1 MTSNYCIGISQRRR
15 WVKKGNM
22 SGKYAFITLRTDGCN
37 HKNRSMSLPCHEG
50 MEFHIVFPWFSCF
63 RCGPPPPLEEG
74 LRKCIELG
82 LGAAGLPGTEAGC
95 PYVDGQHCRQIFFCA
110 VARVWD
116 FISTWKMMED
126 DMNYHVSCTFLKL
139 RLIRRFGQL
148 RRCSLFTCHRR
159 VIT

>member
-63 RCGPPPPLEEG
+63 RCGPPPPPG
-74 LRKCIELG
+74 RRSPQMYWTWPWCRGSPGHRSWMPLRRWPTLQ
-82 LGAAGLPGTEAGC
+82 A
-95 PYVDGQHCRQIFFCA
+95 DIF
-110 VARVWD
+110 
-116 FISTWKMMED
+116 
-126 DMNYHVSCTFLKL
+126 
-139 RLIRRFGQL
+139 L
-148 RRCSLFTCHRR
+148 RRCKGMGFHFNLEDDGRWYELPCKLHFFETQIDSKIWAVATLFSVH
-159 VIT
+159 VS